1 MHAEG
6 TFDVKVTP
14 QAADNPEAEASG
26 VARLSLSKR
35 FHGELEA
42 TGVGEMLASGD
53 GSQSGAYVAIE
64 KVSGSLQGLRGT
76 FVLVHRALMVGGT
89 PQEWSVAVVSDSGS
103 GQLQGLAGS
112 MRITIAEGRHFYDF
126 TYTLPKS

>member
-1 MHAEG
+1 MHAKG

-14 QAADNPEAEASG
+14 QAADNPEAGASG
-26 VARLSLSKR
+26 VARLSLSKQV
-35 FHGELEA
+35 HGELEA

-89 PQEWSVAVVSDSGS
+89 PQEWSVAVVPDSGS

-126 TYTLPKS
+126 SYTLPKS

>member
-14 QAADNPEAEASG
+14 QTADNPETEASG
-26 VARLSLSKR
+26 VARLSLSKQ

-42 TGVGEMLASGD
+42 TGMGEMLASGD

-89 PQEWSVAVVSDSGS
+89 PQEWSVAVVPDSGS

>member
-6 TFDVKVTP
+6 TFDVQVTP

-26 VARLSLSKR
+26 LARLSLNKR
-35 FHGELEA
+35 FHGQLEA
-42 TGVGEMLASGD
+42 TGMGEMLASGD

-76 FVLVHRALMVGGT
+76 FVLVHRALMVEGT
-89 PQEWSVAVVSDSGS
+89 PQEWSVAVVPDSGS

-112 MRITIAEGRHFYDF
+112 MRITIAGGRHFYDF
-126 TYTLPKS
+126 TYTLPES